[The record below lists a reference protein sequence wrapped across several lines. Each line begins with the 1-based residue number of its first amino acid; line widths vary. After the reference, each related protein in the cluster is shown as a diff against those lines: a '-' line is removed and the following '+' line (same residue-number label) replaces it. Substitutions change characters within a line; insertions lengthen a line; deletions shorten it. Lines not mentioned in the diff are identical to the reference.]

1 MITLKTRGWRL
12 WPDGVCH
19 QPFYTGFDD
28 MENRGGVVCT
38 PRGNVCLG
46 RPAAL
51 PQRRAATAISTAT
64 WATRAP
70 KPGTN
75 SC

>member
-38 PRGNVCLG
+38 PRDNVCLG
-46 RPAAL
+46 MTGRFAPAASGYRNFNCDL
-51 PQRRAATAISTAT
+51 GDPRT
-64 WATRAP
+64 
-70 KPGTN
+70 
-75 SC
+75 